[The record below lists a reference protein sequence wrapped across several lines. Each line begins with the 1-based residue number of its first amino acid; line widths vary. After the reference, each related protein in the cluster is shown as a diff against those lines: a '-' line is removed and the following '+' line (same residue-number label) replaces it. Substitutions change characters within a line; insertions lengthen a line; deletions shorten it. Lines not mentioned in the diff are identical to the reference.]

1 MTPHD
6 VTLDDER
13 FMRRAIEL
21 GQSVRRQTSPNPW
34 VGSVV
39 LAADGSPAGE
49 GATSP
54 PGGAHAEAAAL
65 AAAGELARGG
75 TCYTTLE
82 PCVTQGRTPPCAAA
96 LVAAGVHRVVVA
108 LIDPDDGVQGR
119 GVASL
124 AAAGIEVVTG
134 VLAEAAEESLRPYLV
149 QRRTLRPYVVLKLA
163 ATLDGRI
170 AAPDGTSRWITGEAA
185 RGDVQRLRAES
196 DAILV
201 GAGTVRADDPQLTV
215 RTDPPPLR
223 QPLRVV
229 LGRAPDGARVQPAL
243 EMSGDVRGVLDELG
257 RRGVLQLLVEGGASV
272 AGEFHRAGA
281 VDRYVVYLTGGFLG
295 GDDGV
300 AMFAGPGASTM
311 SDLWRGRLVALER
324 FGDDVRLDVEAV
336 TGQ

>member
-1 MTPHD
+1 
-6 VTLDDER
+6 
-13 FMRRAIEL
+13 MRRAIEL

-39 LAADGSPAGE
+39 LARDGTLAGE
-49 GATSP
+49 GATAP
-54 PGGAHAEAAAL
+54 PGGAHAESAAL
-65 AAAGELARGG
+65 AAAGARAKGG

-82 PCVTQGRTPPCAAA
+82 PCATHGRTPPCAEG
-96 LVAAGVHRVVVA
+96 LVAAGVRRVVVA
-108 LIDPDDGVQGR
+108 LIDPDDHTQGR
-119 GVASL
+119 GVATL
-124 AAAGIEVVTG
+124 EAAGIDVVSG

-149 QRRTLRPYVVLKLA
+149 HRRTLRPYVVLKLA

-170 AAPDGTSRWITGEAA
+170 AAPDGTSKWITGPEARA
-185 RGDVQRLRAES
+185 DAHRLRAES

-201 GAGTVRADDPQLTV
+201 GAGTVRLDDPELTV

-243 EMSGDVRGVLDELG
+243 EMSGDIRGVLDELG
-257 RRGVLQLLVEGGASV
+257 RNGVVQLLVEGGAGV
-272 AGEFHRAGA
+272 AAEFHRAGA

-300 AMFAGPGASTM
+300 AMFAGPGVSTM
-311 SDLWRGRLVALER
+311 DELWRGRLVALQR
-324 FGDDVRLDVEAV
+324 FGNDIRLDVEPA
-336 TGQ
+336 TAQ